1 MRFPKLATEAS
12 YTGLHTFQLYTYR
25 VTMEGLPG
33 NIIARLAKNPDPC
46 GFIPLA
52 AEAVWGFP
60 KIGDPNVVP

>member
-1 MRFPKLATEAS
+1 
-12 YTGLHTFQLYTYR
+12 
-25 VTMEGLPG
+25 MEGLPG